1 MPEPLLKIIARFDI
15 NDSQKA
21 PLNGRA
27 YLSAYNFESA
37 YNSDLVYAV
46 NRLREVVESPE
57 LAEIRKMPFKHT
69 VALMWGKQ
77 NPKKSEDMIDFF
89 GWEYDDWQENAEI
102 STWQTRNGMLVR
114 QETGVQPATCEGG
127 IGILNIEKDYRRYF
141 FPAGF
146 KTIGPK
152 MPEVGLR
159 LEYDFCSN
167 QGRIKLRNI
176 LREGKHIL

>member
-1 MPEPLLKIIARFDI
+1 
-15 NDSQKA
+15 
-21 PLNGRA
+21 
-27 YLSAYNFESA
+27 
-37 YNSDLVYAV
+37 
-46 NRLREVVESPE
+46 
-57 LAEIRKMPFKHT
+57 
-69 VALMWGKQ
+69 
-77 NPKKSEDMIDFF
+77 
-89 GWEYDDWQENAEI
+89 
-102 STWQTRNGMLVR
+102 MLVR